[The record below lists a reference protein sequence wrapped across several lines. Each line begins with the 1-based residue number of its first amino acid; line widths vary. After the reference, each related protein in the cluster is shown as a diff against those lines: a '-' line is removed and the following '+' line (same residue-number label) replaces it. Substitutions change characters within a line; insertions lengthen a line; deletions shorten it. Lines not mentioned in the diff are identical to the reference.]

1 VLGISTTRA
10 SVGKQRVLIEWHGSC
25 SHKSGSLLRILQER
39 EREVRPVKS
48 EYDLNSAIT
57 FLLVGL
63 GIGSALAMLFDPK
76 QRVTLEGIERDK
88 GIDSWHTARLHQQE
102 EAKERVA

>member
-1 VLGISTTRA
+1 M
-10 SVGKQRVLIEWHGSC
+10 KN
-25 SHKSGSLLRILQER
+25 
-39 EREVRPVKS
+39 

-76 QRVTLEGIERDK
+76 QRVTLEGIKRDK
-88 GIDSWHTARLHQQE
+88 GIDSWRTARLHQQE